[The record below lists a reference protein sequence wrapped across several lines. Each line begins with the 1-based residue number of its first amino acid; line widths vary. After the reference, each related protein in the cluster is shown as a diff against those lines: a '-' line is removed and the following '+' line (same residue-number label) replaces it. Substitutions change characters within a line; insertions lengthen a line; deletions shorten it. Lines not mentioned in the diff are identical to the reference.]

1 MKRTY
6 SIVGLAALAL
16 IAAGTAP
23 VAAQE
28 GHWSEGCYGALTP
41 RDYCIRVVEAVEI
54 LQPRLGMAMTGG
66 NPVQGTASTL
76 GLRLGTLPRIGL
88 GLRATAVRT
97 ELPPIGEIGASQ
109 ELNFFLPA
117 IAADASVGVFS
128 GFSLAPTLGGV
139 GALDLLGSVALVPVP
154 EREGFAD
161 TSPASWSVGA
171 RLGILN
177 ESFTVPGVS
186 VSGSYRRMGD
196 MAYGDATFEDE
207 DAYFALTDASV
218 LSLRAAVGKRLLMLG
233 ATAGVGWDRS
243 SGSVDMRVSNGGA
256 GSVLPAQRLQNEDLQ
271 TDRLTYFGNL
281 SMTFVIL
288 HLVAEAGWQEGGESF
303 AGALSPE
310 LLEQGSLYGGL
321 SIRLT
326 L

>member
-1 MKRTY
+1 MART
-6 SIVGLAALAL
+6 SSAVGLAGLAL
-16 IAAGTAP
+16 MAAGAAP
-23 VAAQE
+23 LAAQE
-28 GHWSEGCYGALTP
+28 GHWSEGCYGILAQ
-41 RDYCIRVVEAVEI
+41 DYCIRVVEAVEI
-54 LQPRLGMAMTGG
+54 LQPRVGMAMTGG

-76 GLRLGTLPRIGL
+76 GLRLGALPRIGL

-97 ELPPIGEIGASQ
+97 ELPPIAEVGASQ

-117 IAADASVGVFS
+117 LAADASVGLFS
-128 GFSLAPTLGGV
+128 GFSLAPTVGGV

-154 EREGFAD
+154 EGEGFAD
-161 TSPASWSVGA
+161 ASPSSWSVGA

-177 ESFTVPGVS
+177 ESFTVPGLS
-186 VSGSYRRMGD
+186 VSGSYRRVGD
-196 MAYGDATFEDE
+196 MVYGDPAFADE
-207 DAYFALTDASV
+207 DAYFAFTDASV

-243 SGSVDMRVSNGGA
+243 SASVDMRVSNPGG
-256 GSVLPAQRLQNEDLQ
+256 GIEQLQNEDLQ